1 MKIDWKKILGTVAP
15 VLATAAGGPLAG
27 VVTKTL
33 ASKLLGQPEATQEEV
48 EKTVVEASPE
58 TLIKLKEID
67 AQFAESMGRLGID
80 FEKIAADDR
89 ANARAREVSLGG
101 DWTVR
106 ILAYGIVG
114 SFCALVFSVLFGQVT
129 AESTIAG
136 AVIGYLSAKAEQV
149 VSYYFGSSAG
159 SKQKT
164 EVMSRTR

>member
-1 MKIDWKKILGTVAP
+1 VKFDWKSIVGTVAP
-15 VLATAAGGPLAG
+15 VLATALGGPLAG
-27 VVTKTL
+27 VAVK
-33 ASKLLGQPEATQEEV
+33 AIAAGLGKPEAKESEV
-48 EKTVVEASPE
+48 AEILAGGDPQM
-58 TLIKLKEID
+58 LAKLREID
-67 AQFAESMGRLGID
+67 RQFEKDMAALGVD
-80 FEKIAADDR
+80 LEKIAAEDR

-106 ILAYGIVG
+106 ILAYTIIG

-159 SKQKT
+159 SKTKT
-164 EVMSRTR
+164 EALAKR